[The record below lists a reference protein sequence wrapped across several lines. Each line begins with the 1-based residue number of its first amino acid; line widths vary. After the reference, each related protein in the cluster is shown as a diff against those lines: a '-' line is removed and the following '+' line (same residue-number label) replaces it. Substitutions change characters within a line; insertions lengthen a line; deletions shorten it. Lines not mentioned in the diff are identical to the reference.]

1 MEHDNSPVL
10 PPVLIWRFP
19 GAAARRGE
27 KACGEWPRRLSSQA
41 ELITLT
47 FTSEFQTEADH
58 E

>member
-1 MEHDNSPVL
+1 MEHDNSPVF
-10 PPVLIWRFP
+10 PPALTLRFP
-19 GAAARRGE
+19 GAADAARE
-27 KACGEWPRRLSSQA
+27 KACGERFRRLSSQA